1 MTAYEAC
8 GSCLKD
14 EKTSGLTVLQDVV
27 VVYFPSNVS
36 AIYRLGV
43 LGAVISTGFRDDVDV
58 GTLNGV

>member
-1 MTAYEAC
+1 M
-8 GSCLKD
+8 KD